1 MAHERVLRACLTVV
15 FAALMGFAAWKG
27 HRAPKALV
35 DGPGF
40 RFHEVARSIGVD
52 FTHRP
57 IVIDPKLANIAP
69 HVTGQSGAAV
79 SVCDANGDGHPD
91 LYATSNGPEARNALF
106 VNRGDGTFTDRAADA
121 GLAAIDTADGGSSMG
136 SIWAD
141 LDGDGDQDVYV
152 YKWGRA
158 QLFRNDGGLRF
169 TDVTKGSGLE
179 RRMNS
184 NAAAFL
190 DYDGDGRLDLYAAG
204 YFRDDVDLQR
214 LTTTRIMQ
222 ESFEF
227 ATNGGHNYLF
237 RNLGDMRF
245 EDVTAATGTDS
256 TRWTLAV
263 ACADMNDDGR
273 PDIYLANDYG
283 PEELF
288 LNVDGRRFERARDV
302 GLDESSKSG
311 MSVAMGDV
319 MSDGRVGVFVTNISK
334 SGYLFQGNNLR
345 LNRLAA
351 RGRLE
356 NVAGDAVVDC
366 GWAWGA
372 QFGDFDNDGRADLFV
387 ANGFVS
393 ASKQRDY
400 WFGMSKVAIGAGNLA
415 EDAAFWPPMEDRS
428 LSGYERSRVLWN
440 QGRARFVDVAEQVG
454 VTDLLDGRAVALA
467 DLSGRG
473 ALDVVVSNQKGPLL
487 VYRNEVDPER
497 HWVQYALVG
506 ASPNTSAIGA
516 RVTVR
521 AGGRATASFV
531 QAGSGYYAQNDLVQ
545 HFGLGSATTIDSVT
559 IRWPS
564 GTEQTLGGPGRESRD
579 ADALRVDRRHTI
591 REPAP

>member
-1 MAHERVLRACLTVV
+1 MSRERVFRALLTVV
-15 FAALMGFAAWKG
+15 FVGLLGFAAWKG
-27 HRAPKALV
+27 HRAPPTV
-35 DGPGF
+35 SHGPGF
-40 RFHEVARSIGVD
+40 RFTEVSHSIGVD
-52 FTHRP
+52 FVHRP
-57 IVIDPKLANIAP
+57 AVLDAKLANIMP

-79 SVCDANGDGHPD
+79 SVCDANGDGRPD
-91 LYATSNGPEARNALF
+91 LYATTNAPGAHNALF
-106 VNRGDGTFTDRAADA
+106 VNRGDGTFVDRAAEA
-121 GLAAIDTADGGSSMG
+121 GLAEVDVPGDGTSMG
-136 SIWAD
+136 TIWAD

-158 QLFRNDGGLRF
+158 RLYRNDGGLRF

-179 RRMNS
+179 RRMNC

-190 DYDGDGRLDLYAAG
+190 DYDRDGRLDLYVAG
-204 YFRDDVDLQR
+204 YFRDDVDLWN

-227 ATNGGHNYLF
+227 AANGGHNYLY
-237 RNLGDMRF
+237 RNLGGLHF
-245 EDVTAATGTDS
+245 EDVTAATGVDS
-256 TRWTLAV
+256 TRWALAV
-263 ACADMNDDGR
+263 ACADMNEDGFQ
-273 PDIYLANDYG
+273 DIYLANDYG

-288 LNVDGRRFERARDV
+288 LNVDGRRFELAREV

-319 MSDGRVGVFVTNISK
+319 MGDGHVGVFVTNISK

-345 LNRLAA
+345 TNRLGA

-356 NVAGDAVVDC
+356 NVAQDAVVDC

-372 QFGDFDNDGRADLFV
+372 QFGDFDNDGRSDLFV

-393 ASKQRDY
+393 ASRERDY

-440 QGRARFVDVAEQVG
+440 QGRARFVDVAESVG

-487 VYRNEVDPER
+487 VYRNEVAPGR

-506 ASPNTSAIGA
+506 KGENTSAVGG

-521 AGGRATASFV
+521 TRDRV
-531 QAGSGYYAQNDLVQ
+531 QAAVVQVGSGYCAQNDLVL
-545 HFGLGSATTIDSVT
+545 HFGLGSAERIESVV

-564 GTEQTLGGPGRESRD
+564 GVEQTLGGTGDATES
-579 ADALRVDRRHTI
+579 LRLDRRHTI
-591 REPAP
+591 REPSP